1 MKKGNTETDKLIG
14 SIAEGIFKK
23 KGKRVVSL
31 DLRHIENAICKYF
44 ILCHGDSTTQ
54 TAAIGESVV
63 DVVRTEIGEKPLH
76 REGFQ
81 QANWVL
87 LDYGDVIV
95 HIFLESYRELYRLE
109 DLWADAKSEI
119 ITEDLLRTE

>member
-1 MKKGNTETDKLIG
+1 MEVSNTETNKLIG

-31 DLRHIENAICKYF
+31 DLRDIENAICKYF
-44 ILCHGDSTTQ
+44 ILCHGESTTQ

-63 DVVRTEIGEKPLH
+63 DVVRTEIGEKPIH

-109 DLWADAKSEI
+109 DLWADAKSETI
-119 ITEDLLRTE
+119 SEDILRTE

>member
-1 MKKGNTETDKLIG
+1 MKVGKTQTNKLVSI
-14 SIAEGIFKK
+14 IAEGIFRK

-31 DLRHIENAICKYF
+31 DLSKIENSICKYF
-44 ILCHGDSTTQ
+44 IICHGESTTQ

-63 DVVRTEIGEKPLH
+63 EVVRNELGEKPFH
-76 REGFQ
+76 KEGFQ

-109 DLWADAKSEI
+109 DLWADAKFEAISEVI
-119 ITEDLLRTE
+119 VND

>member
-1 MKKGNTETDKLIG
+1 MKVDKVQTKKLV
-14 SIAEGIFKK
+14 STIAEGIFKK

-31 DLRHIENAICKYF
+31 DLSEIENSICKYF
-44 ILCHGDSTTQ
+44 VICHGESTTQ
-54 TAAIGESVV
+54 TAAIGESVIE
-63 DVVRTEIGEKPLH
+63 VVRNEMGEKPIH

-95 HIFLESYRELYRLE
+95 HIFLESYRELYSLE
-109 DLWADAKSEI
+109 DLWADAKFETISEAI
-119 ITEDLLRTE
+119 VND

>member
-1 MKKGNTETDKLIG
+1 MEVNNTETNKLIG

-31 DLRHIENAICKYF
+31 DLRDIENAICKYF
-44 ILCHGDSTTQ
+44 ILCHGESTTQ

-63 DVVRTEIGEKPLH
+63 DVVRTEIGEKPIH

-109 DLWADAKSEI
+109 DLWADAKSETI
-119 ITEDLLRTE
+119 SEDILRTE

>member
-1 MKKGNTETDKLIG
+1 MKVDKVQTKKLV
-14 SIAEGIFKK
+14 STIAEGIFKK

-31 DLRHIENAICKYF
+31 DLSKIENSICKYF
-44 ILCHGDSTTQ
+44 VICHGESTTQ
-54 TAAIGESVV
+54 TAAIGESVIE
-63 DVVRTEIGEKPLH
+63 VVRNEMGEKPIH

-95 HIFLESYRELYRLE
+95 HIFLESYRELYSLE
-109 DLWADAKSEI
+109 DLWADAKFEKISEAI
-119 ITEDLLRTE
+119 VND

>member
-1 MKKGNTETDKLIG
+1 MKVDKVQTKKLV
-14 SIAEGIFKK
+14 STIAEGIFKK

-31 DLRHIENAICKYF
+31 DLSKIENSICKYF
-44 ILCHGDSTTQ
+44 VICHGESTTQ
-54 TAAIGESVV
+54 TAAIGESVIE
-63 DVVRTEIGEKPLH
+63 VVRDELGEKPIH

-95 HIFLESYRELYRLE
+95 HIFLESYRELYSLE
-109 DLWADAKSEI
+109 DLWADAKFETISEAI
-119 ITEDLLRTE
+119 VND

>member
-1 MKKGNTETDKLIG
+1 MKVGNTETDKLIG

-23 KGKRVVSL
+23 KGKRVVTL
-31 DLRHIENAICKYF
+31 DLRDVENSICKYF
-44 ILCHGDSTTQ
+44 ILCHGESTTQ

-63 DVVRTEIGEKPLH
+63 EVVRNEIGEKPLH
-76 REGFQ
+76 KEGFQ
-81 QANWVL
+81 LANWVL

-109 DLWADAKSEI
+109 DLWADAKSELI
-119 ITEDLLRTE
+119 SEDILRTE

>member
-1 MKKGNTETDKLIG
+1 MKIGKTQTDKLVSI
-14 SIAEGIFKK
+14 IAEGIFRK

-31 DLRHIENAICKYF
+31 DLSKIENSICKYF
-44 ILCHGDSTTQ
+44 VICHGESTTQ

-63 DVVRTEIGEKPLH
+63 EVVRNELGEKPFH
-76 REGFQ
+76 KEGFQ

-109 DLWADAKSEI
+109 DLWADAKFEAISEVI
-119 ITEDLLRTE
+119 VND

>member
-1 MKKGNTETDKLIG
+1 MRVGKGQTEKLV
-14 SIAEGIFKK
+14 STIAEGIFKK

-31 DLRHIENAICKYF
+31 DLSKIENSICKYF
-44 ILCHGDSTTQ
+44 VICHGESTTQ
-54 TAAIGESVV
+54 VSAIGESVIE
-63 DVVRTEIGEKPLH
+63 VVRNVLGEKPIH
-76 REGFQ
+76 KEGFQ

-109 DLWADAKSEI
+109 DLWADAKFEEISEVI
-119 ITEDLLRTE
+119 VND

>member
-1 MKKGNTETDKLIG
+1 MKVGNTETDKLIG

-31 DLRHIENAICKYF
+31 DLRDIENAICKYF
-44 ILCHGDSTTQ
+44 ILCHGESTTQ

-109 DLWADAKSEI
+109 DLWADAKSETI
-119 ITEDLLRTE
+119 SEDILRTE

>member
-1 MKKGNTETDKLIG
+1 MRVGKAQTEKLV
-14 SIAEGIFKK
+14 STIAEGIFKK

-31 DLRHIENAICKYF
+31 DLSKIENSICKYF
-44 ILCHGDSTTQ
+44 VICHGESTTQ
-54 TAAIGESVV
+54 TSAIGESVIE
-63 DVVRTEIGEKPLH
+63 VVRNVLGEKPIH
-76 REGFQ
+76 KEGFQ

-109 DLWADAKSEI
+109 DLWADAKLEEISEVI
-119 ITEDLLRTE
+119 VND

>member
-1 MKKGNTETDKLIG
+1 MKVDKVQTKKLV
-14 SIAEGIFKK
+14 STIAEGIFKK

-31 DLRHIENAICKYF
+31 DLSKIENSICKYF
-44 ILCHGDSTTQ
+44 VICHGESTTQ
-54 TAAIGESVV
+54 TAAIGESVIE
-63 DVVRTEIGEKPLH
+63 VVRNEMGEKPIH

-95 HIFLESYRELYRLE
+95 HIFLESYRELYSLE
-109 DLWADAKSEI
+109 DLWADAKFETISEAI
-119 ITEDLLRTE
+119 VND